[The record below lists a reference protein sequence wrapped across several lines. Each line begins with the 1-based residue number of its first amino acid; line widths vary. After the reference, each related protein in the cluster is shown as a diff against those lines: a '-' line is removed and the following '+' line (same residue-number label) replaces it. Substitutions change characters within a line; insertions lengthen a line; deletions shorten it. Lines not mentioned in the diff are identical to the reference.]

1 MADDGVPPSPP
12 KPNPS
17 PAVPPRP
24 KLGWV
29 VEVVTVDVPKP
40 NGGGADE
47 LTGAPKPPK
56 AVEVGAAVPYTET
69 GAYVVVATK

>member
-1 MADDGVPPSPP
+1 M
-12 KPNPS
+12 
-17 PAVPPRP
+17 
-24 KLGWV
+24 
-29 VEVVTVDVPKP
+29 VTVDVPKP